1 MSLVLSHN
9 SITHVIEMMV
19 LESKRDDQMPLPWL
33 LDSIKPLF
41 LWNSCNYDM
50 HLRGLLHQQG
60 NGLSTFIEKTQGG
73 EVLLADNKK
82 IADTHW

>member
-1 MSLVLSHN
+1 
-9 SITHVIEMMV
+9 
-19 LESKRDDQMPLPWL
+19 
-33 LDSIKPLF
+33 
-41 LWNSCNYDM
+41 M